1 MISQNY
7 TEHNARTIDQWV
19 RDGWEWGKEI
29 DHETWEKAK
38 QGNWSVCC

>member
-19 RDGWEWGKEI
+19 RDGWDGGRRSTMKPGRKPNRGI
-29 DHETWEKAK
+29 G
-38 QGNWSVCC
+38 QSC